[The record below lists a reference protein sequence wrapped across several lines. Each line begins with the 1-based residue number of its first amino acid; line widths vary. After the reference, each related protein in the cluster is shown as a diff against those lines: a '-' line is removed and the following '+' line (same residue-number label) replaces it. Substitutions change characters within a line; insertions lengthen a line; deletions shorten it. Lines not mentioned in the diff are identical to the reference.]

1 MLILHNPDHSR
12 AIWQTAGLNTRSL
25 ESKRLFGECLIVYR
39 DADSPEFIDI
49 HVAWFYYD
57 QDMIILC

>member
-1 MLILHNPDHSR
+1 MLILHSPDHSL

-25 ESKRLFGECLIVYR
+25 ESKRPFGECLIVYR